1 MLPKDQITQHQTIIV
16 NSLLSTKRP
25 DMADLIRYM
34 TNGGFFTCPG
44 STKFH
49 GCYEGGLAHH
59 SLNVHNLLVSM
70 NQDLSLNC
78 PADSLIIPPLLH
90 DLCKMGSYIGTS
102 KPYTYNK
109 AHPKGHALLSLE
121 RIRSY
126 ITLTEL
132 EDKMIRYHM
141 GVYGLK
147 EFEPDKGEYTLRGE
161 SMANA
166 WFHHPV
172 VKVMYFCDEL
182 ATLQE
187 KASEES
193 IKP

>member
-1 MLPKDQITQHQTIIV
+1 MLTKDQITQHQQIITT
-16 NSLLSTKRP
+16 SLLSTNRP
-25 DMADLIRYM
+25 GMEGLLLYLND
-34 TNGGFFTCPG
+34 GGFFTCPG

-59 SLNVHNLLVSM
+59 SLNVYDLLLAM
-70 NQDLSLNC
+70 NKDLALNC
-78 PADSLIIPPLLH
+78 PADSLIIAPLLH

-102 KPYTYNK
+102 KPYTYNRS
-109 AHPKGHALLSLE
+109 HPKGHALLSLE
-121 RIRSY
+121 RIRQY

-166 WFHHPV
+166 WFHHPI

-187 KASEES
+187 KTHETNPE
-193 IKP
+193 P